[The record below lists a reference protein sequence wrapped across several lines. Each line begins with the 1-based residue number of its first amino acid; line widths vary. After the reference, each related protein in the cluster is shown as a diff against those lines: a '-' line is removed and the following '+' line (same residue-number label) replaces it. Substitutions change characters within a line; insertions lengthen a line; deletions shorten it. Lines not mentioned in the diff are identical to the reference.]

1 MFLNL
6 ISYFCSG
13 VETVGGSVGPAS
25 ALVSSLGASAPSFG
39 ASPSF
44 GGVPSFGASSPF
56 FGGVAFFGSS
66 FFGAG
71 VVTGEALIGIF
82 SSSYHSWQNSTSSK
96 HAIL

>member
-1 MFLNL
+1 
-6 ISYFCSG
+6 
-13 VETVGGSVGPAS
+13 
-25 ALVSSLGASAPSFG
+25 LVSSFG

-44 GGVPSFGASSPF
+44 GASSF
-56 FGGVAFFGSS
+56 FGSSFFGSS

-71 VVTGEALIGIF
+71 VVIGDALIAIF